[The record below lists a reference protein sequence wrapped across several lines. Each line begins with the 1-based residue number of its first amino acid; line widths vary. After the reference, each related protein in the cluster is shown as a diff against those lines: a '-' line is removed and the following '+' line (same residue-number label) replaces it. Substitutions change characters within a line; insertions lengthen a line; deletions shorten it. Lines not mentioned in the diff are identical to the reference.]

1 MSSPSGRRTTDR
13 PSLPPIRDLFG
24 TELNRLRV
32 SDDDVPHY
40 SDPQR
45 QHSNVHPRTPYSH
58 GALHPSSGFSSA
70 PGYPPSIT
78 PHALYGREQ
87 NWSSPN
93 SSAHSGYD
101 PRGVAAMDHR
111 HFARAAPAPAP
122 NNYQYPIMRAGPPSN
137 QYSSANPVATRDP
150 AQNLGHRSYSNQDY
164 PAYHRISNIT
174 ENRGRSREGAQT
186 SNQEMHNTSGDLP
199 SSSAATPPAKY
210 ECSYCGKGFNRPSS
224 LKIHLNSHTGEKRTP
239 HSAFEPLPVLM
250 YSVNL
255 AFICPVE
262 GCGRSFS
269 VLSNMR
275 RHARVHNQAAQT
287 SDEDAV
293 SLSHPGPSRTTVTPV
308 NWHQYRRGSTASD
321 VSSSE
326 SRHDRSESSDSEE
339 EGYSHTHSAGKRVRQ
354 HHR

>member
-13 PSLPPIRDLFG
+13 PSLPPYEIS
-24 TELNRLRV
+24 ELNRLRV

-45 QHSNVHPRTPYSH
+45 QHSNVHSRTPYSH
-58 GALHPSSGFSSA
+58 GALHTSSGFSSA
-70 PGYPPSIT
+70 PGYPPSIS
-78 PHALYGREQ
+78 PRALYGREQ

-93 SSAHSGYD
+93 SSTHSGYD

-137 QYSSANPVATRDP
+137 PYSSANPVATRDP

-174 ENRGRSREGAQT
+174 DNRGRSREGAQT
-186 SNQEMHNTSGDLP
+186 SNQEMHNMSGDLP
-199 SSSAATPPAKY
+199 SSSGATPPAKY

-224 LKIHLNSHTGEKRTP
+224 LKIHLNSHTGEKP
-239 HSAFEPLPVLM
+239 
-250 YSVNL
+250 
-255 AFICPVE
+255 FICPVE